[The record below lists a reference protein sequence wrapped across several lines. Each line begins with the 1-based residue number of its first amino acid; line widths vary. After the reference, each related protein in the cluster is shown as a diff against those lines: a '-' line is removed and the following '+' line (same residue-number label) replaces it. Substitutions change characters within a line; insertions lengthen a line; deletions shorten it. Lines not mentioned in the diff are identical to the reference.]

1 MRCAIGYRG
10 YISSRPF
17 CGERAPQHVQNLV
30 IRTYCERNGFQYLL
44 SATELAMSDCF
55 LMLEQ
60 LLDSI
65 ETLDGIV
72 CYSLQQLPNDD
83 FQRKRVFRRI
93 IEAGRSIHFAV
104 EGLNVSDWASV
115 RRVDEI
121 TQVQSLMPLCLS
133 AEELR
138 AAGGMID

>member
-1 MRCAIGYRG
+1 
-10 YISSRPF
+10 
-17 CGERAPQHVQNLV
+17 
-30 IRTYCERNGFQYLL
+30 
-44 SATELAMSDCF
+44 MSGCF

-72 CYSLQQLPNDD
+72 CYSLQQLPSDG
-83 FQRKRVFRRI
+83 FKRKQVFRRI